1 MLLQLLQLISGSLT
15 GVASAQRCA
24 SAAESNLAAANL
36 RMCSSM
42 DALLT
47 YLEGLRR
54 DPHMCIQQ
62 CDQALQY
69 LAPLRPI
76 LTGSKLQQNE
86 ASINALKQQVHC
98 FCLPG
103 EQALDL
109 GVCMERFQH
118 EHSAAWIG
126 CPVGMMKCPGAT
138 GLECLS
144 I

>member
-1 MLLQLLQLISGSLT
+1 VLLQLLQLISGSLT
-15 GVASAQRCA
+15 NVASAQRCA

-62 CDQALQY
+62 CDQALQC

-76 LTGSKLQQNE
+76 LTGSLASKLQQNE
-86 ASINALKQQVHC
+86 ASINAFKQQVHC
-98 FCLPG
+98 LCLPG

-109 GVCMERFQH
+109 GVRYGEIP
-118 EHSAAWIG
+118 A
-126 CPVGMMKCPGAT
+126 
-138 GLECLS
+138 
-144 I
+144 